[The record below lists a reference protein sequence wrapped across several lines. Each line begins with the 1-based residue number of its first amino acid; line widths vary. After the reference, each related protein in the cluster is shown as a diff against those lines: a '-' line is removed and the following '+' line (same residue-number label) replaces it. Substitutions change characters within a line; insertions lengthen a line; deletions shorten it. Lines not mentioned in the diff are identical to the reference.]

1 MSDDIT
7 QDDTQNPVDTIVT
20 ADAATPDVAS
30 QVAQAIVQSS
40 PAAADPNAAIVV
52 ANVVTAQ
59 VAAPAVSD
67 AAAPAVSAAVQAIT
81 TAPVDVVNDSDALT
95 AAVTKAVQDAPA
107 ITDTS
112 AAIEASHAIAN
123 IIATATGDRPDADT
137 LSDLTDAITT
147 DADYSDEIA
156 DLLQQALQ
164 LLNK

>member
-1 MSDDIT
+1 M
-7 QDDTQNPVDTIVT
+7 VT
-20 ADAATPDVAS
+20 
-30 QVAQAIVQSS
+30 
-40 PAAADPNAAIVV
+40 
-52 ANVVTAQ
+52 NVVTAQ

-95 AAVTKAVQDAPA
+95 TAITKAVQDAPA
-107 ITDTS
+107 ITDPS
-112 AAIEASHAIAN
+112 AAVEASHAIAN
-123 IIATATGDRPDADT
+123 IITTATGDRPDADT

-147 DADYSDEIA
+147 DADYTDEIV